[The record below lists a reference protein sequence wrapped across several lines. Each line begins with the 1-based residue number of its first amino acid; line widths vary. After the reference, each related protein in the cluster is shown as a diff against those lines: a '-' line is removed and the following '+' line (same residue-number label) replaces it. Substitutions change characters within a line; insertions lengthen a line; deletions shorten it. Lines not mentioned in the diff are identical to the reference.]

1 MRLAVERGNFAS
13 LSAPW
18 GRRGSGSGGES
29 VAEPPRVPSSPRP
42 SPNGRKGRA
51 KCGRLAAAAVATL
64 LAAFAAAGA
73 GAVEPNEMLK
83 DPALEAR
90 AQIIG
95 ESLRCLVCQNQS
107 IEDSGAD
114 LAHDLRVLVRQRVT
128 AGDSNDQ
135 VIAFVVAR
143 YGDFVLL
150 DPPFKPATWA
160 LWLASPAVLL
170 LGVAGLAVWFR
181 RRSRLAAAPPPL
193 SADEERRIAA
203 LIDREAGS

>member
-1 MRLAVERGNFAS
+1 MRRRRIAGAAIALAFA
-13 LSAPW
+13 
-18 GRRGSGSGGES
+18 
-29 VAEPPRVPSSPRP
+29 
-42 SPNGRKGRA
+42 
-51 KCGRLAAAAVATL
+51 L
-64 LAAFAAAGA
+64 LAGMAAQ
-73 GAVEPNEMLK
+73 AVEPNEMLK

-90 AQIIG
+90 AQTIG

-114 LAHDLRVLVRQRVT
+114 LAHDLRVLVRQRVA
-128 AGDSNDQ
+128 AGDTNEQ
-135 VIAFVVAR
+135 AIAFVVAR

-181 RRSRLAAAPPPL
+181 RRSRIAAVTPPL

>member
-1 MRLAVERGNFAS
+1 MRRRHIAGAAIVAV
-13 LSAPW
+13 
-18 GRRGSGSGGES
+18 
-29 VAEPPRVPSSPRP
+29 
-42 SPNGRKGRA
+42 
-51 KCGRLAAAAVATL
+51 
-64 LAAFAAAGA
+64 LAAFAGTASY
-73 GAVEPNEMLK
+73 AVEPNEMLK

-90 AQIIG
+90 AQTIG
-95 ESLRCLVCQNQS
+95 EELRCLVCQNQS

-128 AGDSNDQ
+128 AGDSNEQ

-143 YGDFVLL
+143 YGEFVLL

-160 LWLASPAVLL
+160 LWLAAPAVLL
-170 LGVAGLAVWFR
+170 LGVAGLAAWFR
-181 RRSRLAAAPPPL
+181 RRASVAAVPPPL